1 MIFSMLRKLLPLIF
15 AERIRTDRSPFPMQK
30 FSFKPNLNS
39 GVSKVQ
45 QLVDALI
52 RSINYKMLREGDP
65 LPSVNDLMKES
76 GLSRDT
82 VFKSY
87 SELKRRG
94 IVEAI
99 PNKGYFVTR
108 SQKQV
113 FLFLDTFKAYKEVLY
128 NSFKQHLPKNT
139 MVDINFHH
147 YNFDLFKSILHS
159 SNGKFSSYIIMNFNH
174 PEIPEII
181 GEIDPDKL
189 LLIDWSIH
197 SQPGQARVYQDFGES
212 VYQCLT
218 SGWHL
223 LRKYKEVVCVYP
235 EYTFHPF
242 ESVETVN
249 RFCNDHHLDFSI
261 LYNIEELDIKVG
273 KVYLVFEDIDL
284 AAILEQANRKKFKL
298 REDFGILSYNDTP
311 MKQFVSDGISV
322 LSTDFKMM
330 GKKAAEFAIANEK
343 IDFMVPTELII
354 RESL

>member
-1 MIFSMLRKLLPLIF
+1 
-15 AERIRTDRSPFPMQK
+15 MQK

-52 RSINYKMLREGDP
+52 RSINLKMLREGDP

-87 SELKRRG
+87 SELKRRE

-108 SQKQV
+108 SQKKV

-128 NSFKQHLPKNT
+128 NSFKQNLSKNT

-147 YNFDLFKSILHS
+147 YNFELFKSIIHS
-159 SNGKFSSYIIMNFNH
+159 SNGKFNSYIIMNFNH
-174 PEIPEII
+174 SEIPEII

-189 LLIDWSIH
+189 LLIDWAIH
-197 SQPGQARVYQDFGES
+197 SQPGQARVYQDFGSS
-212 VYQCLT
+212 VYNCLT

-223 LRKYKEVVCVYP
+223 LRKYNEVVCVYP
-235 EYTFHPF
+235 HYTFHPI
-242 ESVETVN
+242 ESVDNVS
-249 RFCNDHHLDFSI
+249 RFCADNHLDFSI
-261 LYNIEELDIKVG
+261 LYHIEELDIKVG

-298 REDFGILSYNDTP
+298 RDDFGILSYNDTP
-311 MKQFVSDGISV
+311 MKQFVADGITV
-322 LSTDFKMM
+322 ISTDFKLM
-330 GKKAAEFAIANEK
+330 GKQAAEFAVANEK
-343 IDFMVPTELII
+343 VDFLVPTELII

>member
-1 MIFSMLRKLLPLIF
+1 
-15 AERIRTDRSPFPMQK
+15 MQK

-52 RSINYKMLREGDP
+52 RSINLKMLSEGDP

-99 PNKGYFVTR
+99 PNKGYFVTC
-108 SQKQV
+108 SQKKV

-128 NSFKQHLPKNT
+128 NAFKQNLPKDT

-147 YNFDLFKSILHS
+147 YNFELFKSIIHS
-159 SNGKFSSYIIMNFNH
+159 SNGKFNSYIIMNFNH
-174 PEIPEII
+174 PEIPQII
-181 GEIDPDKL
+181 EEIDPDKL
-189 LLIDWSIH
+189 LLIDWTIH
-197 SQPGQARVYQDFGES
+197 SKAGVARVYQDFGQA
-212 VYQCLT
+212 VYDCL
-218 SGWHL
+218 SSAFHL
-223 LRKYKEVVCVYP
+223 LRKYDEIVCVYP
-235 EYTFHPF
+235 QYTFHPL
-242 ESVETVN
+242 ESVDNVS
-249 RFCNDHHLDFSI
+249 RFCTDNNLNFSI
-261 LYNIEELDIKVG
+261 AYSLEELDIKIG

-311 MKQFVSDGISV
+311 MKQFISDGITV
-322 LSTDFKMM
+322 ISTDFKLM
-330 GKKAAEFAIANEK
+330 GKKAAEFTEANEK
-343 IDFMVPTELII
+343 LDFLVPTELII
-354 RESL
+354 RESI

>member
-1 MIFSMLRKLLPLIF
+1 
-15 AERIRTDRSPFPMQK
+15 MQK
-30 FSFKPNLNS
+30 FNFKPNLNS

-52 RSINYKMLREGDP
+52 RSINFKMMREGDP

-87 SELKRRG
+87 HELKRRG

-108 SQKQV
+108 SLKQV

-128 NSFKQHLPKNT
+128 NSFKQNLPKNT
-139 MVDINFHH
+139 QVDINFHH
-147 YNFDLFKSILHS
+147 YNIDLFKSIIHS

-174 PEIPEII
+174 PEVPEIT

-189 LLIDWSIH
+189 LLIDWPIH
-197 SQPGQARVYQDFGES
+197 AGKDQAKVYQDFGES
-212 VYQCLT
+212 VYRCLT
-218 SGWHL
+218 SGLHL
-223 LRKYKEVVCVYP
+223 LRRYDEVVCIYP

-242 ESVETVN
+242 ESVENVN
-249 RFCNDHHLDFSI
+249 RFCLDNSLNFSI
-261 LYNIEELDIKVG
+261 LYNIEDLDIRIG

-284 AAILEQANRKKFKL
+284 AAVLEQANRKKFKL
-298 REDFGILSYNDTP
+298 REDYGLLSYNDTP
-311 MKQFVSDGISV
+311 MKKFIANGISV
-322 LSTDFKMM
+322 ISTDFKLM
-330 GKKAAEFAIANEK
+330 GKKAAEFAAANERTE
-343 IDFMVPTELII
+343 FLVPTELII

>member
-1 MIFSMLRKLLPLIF
+1 MSLYLQNGSEQLRIKLQ
-15 AERIRTDRSPFPMQK
+15 MQK

-39 GVSKVQ
+39 GISKVQ

-52 RSINYKMLREGDP
+52 RSINYKMLLEGDP

-94 IVEAI
+94 IAEAI

-128 NSFKQHLPKNT
+128 NSFKLNLAKNT

-147 YNFDLFKSILHS
+147 YNFEVFKSIIHS
-159 SNGKFSSYIIMNFNH
+159 SNGKFSKYIIMNFNH
-174 PEIPEII
+174 PGIPEII
-181 GEIDPDKL
+181 AEIDPEKL
-189 LLIDWSIH
+189 LLIDWTIH
-197 SQPGQARVYQDFGES
+197 AQSGQAKVYQDFGES
-212 VYQCLT
+212 VYRCLS

-223 LRKYKEVVCVYP
+223 LRKYEEVVCVYP

-242 ESVETVN
+242 ESVENVN
-249 RFCNDHHLDFSI
+249 RFCNDNNLKFSV
-261 LYNIEELDIKVG
+261 LYNIDELDIKIG
-273 KVYLVFEDIDL
+273 KVYMVFEDIDL

-298 REDFGILSYNDTP
+298 REDYGILSYNDTP
-311 MKQFVSDGISV
+311 MKQFVADGITV
-322 LSTDFKMM
+322 ISTDFKLM
-330 GKKAAEFAIANEK
+330 GKKAAEFSNG
-343 IDFMVPTELII
+343 DDVQNFLVPTELII

>member
-1 MIFSMLRKLLPLIF
+1 
-15 AERIRTDRSPFPMQK
+15 
-30 FSFKPNLNS
+30 LNS

-52 RSINYKMLREGDP
+52 RSIHFKTMREGDP

-87 SELKRRG
+87 HELKRRG

-128 NSFKQHLPKNT
+128 NSFKQNLPKNT
-139 MVDINFHH
+139 LVDINFHH
-147 YNFDLFKSILHS
+147 YNFEVFKSILLS
-159 SNGKFSSYIIMNFNH
+159 SNGKFNSYIIMNFDH
-174 PEIPEII
+174 PGIPEII
-181 GEIDPDKL
+181 QEIDNEKL

-197 SQPGQARVYQDFGES
+197 AREGQAKVFQDFGES
-212 VYQCLT
+212 VYQCLE

-223 LRKYKEVVCVYP
+223 LRKYEEVVCIYP

-242 ESVETVN
+242 ESVENVN
-249 RFCNDHHLDFSI
+249 RYCVDHNLNFSI
-261 LYNIEELDIKVG
+261 LYQVEDLDIKVG
-273 KVYLVFEDIDL
+273 RVYLVFEDIDL
-284 AAILEQANRKKFKL
+284 AAVLEQANRKKFRL
-298 REDFGILSYNDTP
+298 RDDFGLLSYNDTP
-311 MKQFVSDGISV
+311 MKKFIAEGITV
-322 LSTDFKMM
+322 ISTDFKLM
-330 GKKAAEFAIANEK
+330 GKKAAEFTESNEPV
-343 IDFMVPTELII
+343 DFRVPTGLII

>member
-1 MIFSMLRKLLPLIF
+1 
-15 AERIRTDRSPFPMQK
+15 
-30 FSFKPNLNS
+30 
-39 GVSKVQ
+39 
-45 QLVDALI
+45 
-52 RSINYKMLREGDP
+52 
-65 LPSVNDLMKES
+65 
-76 GLSRDT
+76 
-82 VFKSY
+82 
-87 SELKRRG
+87 
-94 IVEAI
+94 
-99 PNKGYFVTR
+99 
-108 SQKQV
+108 
-113 FLFLDTFKAYKEVLY
+113 
-128 NSFKQHLPKNT
+128 

-311 MKQFVSDGISV
+311 MKQFVSDGITV
-322 LSTDFKMM
+322 LSTDFKLM
-330 GKKAAEFAIANEK
+330 GKKAAEFASANEK

>member
-1 MIFSMLRKLLPLIF
+1 
-15 AERIRTDRSPFPMQK
+15 MQK

-39 GVSKVQ
+39 SVSKVQ
-45 QLVDALI
+45 QLVDALL
-52 RSINYKMLREGDP
+52 RSINFKMLREGDP

-108 SQKQV
+108 SQKKV

-128 NSFKQHLPKNT
+128 NSFKQSLPKNT

-147 YNFDLFKSILHS
+147 YNFELFKSIIHS
-159 SNGKFSSYIIMNFNH
+159 SNGKFNSYVIMNFNH
-174 PEIPEII
+174 PDIPGII
-181 GEIDPDKL
+181 QEIDPDKL
-189 LLIDWSIH
+189 LLIDWAIH

-212 VYQCLT
+212 VYNCLS

-223 LRKYKEVVCVYP
+223 LRKYNEVVCVYP
-235 EYTFHPF
+235 QYTFHPF
-242 ESVETVN
+242 ESVEQVN
-249 RFCNDHHLDFSI
+249 KFCDDNHLGFSI
-261 LYNIEELDIKVG
+261 LYNIEELDIKIG
-273 KVYLVFEDIDL
+273 KVYFVFEDIDL

-298 REDFGILSYNDTP
+298 REDFGLLSYNDTP
-311 MKQFVSDGISV
+311 MKQFIADGITV
-322 LSTDFKMM
+322 ISTDFKLM
-330 GKKAAEFAIANEK
+330 GKKSAEFAENNEK
-343 IDFMVPTELII
+343 IDFLVPTELII